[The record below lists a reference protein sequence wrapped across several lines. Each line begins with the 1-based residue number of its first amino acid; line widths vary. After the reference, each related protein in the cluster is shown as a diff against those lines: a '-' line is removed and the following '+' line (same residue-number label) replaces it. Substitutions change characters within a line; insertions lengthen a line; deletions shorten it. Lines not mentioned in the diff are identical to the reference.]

1 MIHDKLALRTAR
13 FGAMKQSGEPRTYR
27 QLVKAGHLVSFSVVI
42 AESDLH
48 ISAERDLST
57 AAFTKLHYC
66 RRELETYIAAH
77 PDFRSALSPLDVS
90 PDAPPLVSGMARA
103 ASQAGVGPMAAV
115 AGAIAEAVGRHLL
128 PHSAEVIVEN
138 GGDVFMCSLQ
148 PRRVSIFAGSSPFSL
163 KVALHVPP
171 CPEGLGICTSAGTVG
186 HSLSFGRADA
196 VVIVAPDAALADA
209 WATAIGNIVKTKDD
223 VPAALDRAA
232 SAEGIIGAVVII
244 GDALGAWGDLQLC
257 HV

>member
-1 MIHDKLALRTAR
+1 MRQL
-13 FGAMKQSGEPRTYR
+13 GEPRTYR
-27 QLVKAGHLVSFSVVI
+27 QLVKAGRLVSFNVVI

-48 ISAERDLST
+48 ISAERDLSI
-57 AAFTKLHYC
+57 AASTKLQDC
-66 RRELETYIAAH
+66 RRELETYIAEH
-77 PDFRSALSPLDVS
+77 PDFRSSLSPLDVG
-90 PDAPPLVSGMARA
+90 PDAPPLVCDMARA
-103 ASQAGVGPMAAV
+103 AFQAEVGPMAAV

-138 GGDVFMCSLQ
+138 GGDIFMRSLQ
-148 PRRVSIFAGSSPFSL
+148 PRRASIFAGRSPFSL
-163 KVALHVPP
+163 KVALDLPP

-223 VPAALDRAA
+223 IPTALDRAA
-232 SAEGIIGAVVII
+232 NAEGIIGAVVIVS
-244 GDALGAWGDLQLC
+244 DALGAWGDIQLC
-257 HV
+257 RV